1 MADSQIYF
9 HKKRILARFY
19 FSFVWVCLLVF
30 VILCSFFM
38 ENILTFPERK
48 FFYVPPPDY
57 LKIVSGSFRSFC
69 ADMFYIRGVLAVAE
83 KIEDT
88 GTWVDW
94 VQKNFETATSLDPE
108 LTQSYFFAGVVIGR
122 DEESINKGIQFL
134 EKGFRRNPDE
144 WQLPYWLGF
153 NYYQLGNYLK
163 AIEFYQRASLLPGAP
178 DYLKSNQAMLYYK
191 AGRPDLGRVYL
202 EGFLRSVED
211 SRQLKWIETKL
222 RWLDNIVYLEEK
234 VRQFRKA
241 FGFWPQELEELVK
254 TGILDEIP
262 EDPFGKGYYLDK
274 DSHRVKSRFN

>member
-1 MADSQIYF
+1 
-9 HKKRILARFY
+9 
-19 FSFVWVCLLVF
+19 
-30 VILCSFFM
+30 M
-38 ENILTFPERK
+38 ENILIFPERK
-48 FFYVPPPDY
+48 FFYVPPLDY

-88 GTWVDW
+88 DTWVDW